1 VSIKITHSFISFSV
15 PPVSFSLLEILFRL
29 ACIAHST
36 DYWHHGRTPVKLG
49 IEQFS
54 VSELLHYV
62 NEGGIRKP
70 LLKRP

>member
-1 VSIKITHSFISFSV
+1 MESII
-15 PPVSFSLLEILFRL
+15 RL
-29 ACIAHST
+29 ACIAHRS
-36 DYWHHGRTPVKLG
+36 DYWHHGRTLAKLG